1 MSDTAQTPYIA
12 EAMETISYTTT
23 GDNVIAHRN
32 LPDGARHLMI
42 AVDLSDYSFEAIRFA
57 FDNVARPNDVV
68 SVVQVIHPVDG
79 FYGKTE
85 TPGAK
90 RQDAMISLHDSV
102 KKIRN
107 DLGKQVIPFRVDVG
121 WGDARKIVL
130 ELAEAHK
137 ATILIVGSRGRTSLA
152 GALLG
157 SVSQFL
163 LSHAKVPVIVVR
175 NPTTKKHA

>member
-1 MSDTAQTPYIA
+1 
-12 EAMETISYTTT
+12 METISYTTT

-107 DLGKQVIPFRVDVG
+107 DL
-121 WGDARKIVL
+121 IVL

-175 NPTTKKHA
+175 NPTTKKMPE

>member
-57 FDNVARPNDVV
+57 FDN
-68 SVVQVIHPVDG
+68 
-79 FYGKTE
+79 TE

-107 DLGKQVIPFRVDVG
+107 DLGKQAIPFRVDVG